1 MIRLVTVMVM
11 ASFMLGCGTF
21 WSNRTIVEPAMAK
34 SSLSEETTP
43 PSQRRIDRVIALA
56 KWLTEQESPSV
67 EMDGHVATAA
77 GASSLSVTIEKEDA
91 STEEGQKKETEAS
104 ATGLGI
110 STTSSELVG
119 TMEFTPPTATTNG
132 AHSDA
137 GGMTFDIQKMSSGG
151 SMYILFGLG
160 GVCVIGGLVILVLV
174 KQVKLGLIVSAGGF
188 ALIFTGKLLETYP
201 WAVLV
206 AFGVILVIG
215 VLFVY
220 NALVGKKK
228 DIALNAVVRAVEKS
242 PDGGKSV
249 KEKVGQESGKNK
261 ELVKDVITKVKREEG
276 LAT

>member
-1 MIRLVTVMVM
+1 MIRLVTVMVL
-11 ASFMLGCGTF
+11 ASLMLGCGTF
-21 WSNRTIVEPAMAK
+21 GLNRTIVEPAK
-34 SSLSEETTP
+34 
-43 PSQRRIDRVIALA
+43 
-56 KWLTEQESPSV
+56 
-67 EMDGHVATAA
+67 TAA
-77 GASSLSVTIEKEDA
+77 GEVTENEGEKKDEGESVTYEWNEVEDRKPFTITVFGRSYEVPVLVKTMKVELKKRITEA
-91 STEEGQKKETEAS
+91 SQNRWVEAS

-160 GVCVIGGLVILVLV
+160 GLCVIGGLVILVLV
-174 KQVKLGLIVSAGGF
+174 KQIKLGLVVSAGGF
-188 ALIFTGKLLETYP
+188 ALIFAGKLLETYP

-215 VLFVY
+215 GLFVY

-242 PDGGKSV
+242 PDSGKTV
-249 KEKVGQESGKNK
+249 KEKVGQEAGKNK